1 MAFVSNGIG
10 LIKMDNGVEREEEQG
25 MQSHKN
31 SSETISPA
39 EVEIQVC
46 NPSDEEPAGNNN
58 TMLKE
63 KSNSILF
70 RMIILLLMELYQRY
84 RYEVLKE
91 GFING
96 ANKKKQQEGVDDHQ
110 KLIFRSHVYQKVIA
124 IPSALRLALLTYCA
138 MFLRD
143 VVNQLAPFQVQY
155 RGNSQHLLLSCS
167 EAFFMFF
174 PEIAQI
180 TIFAICCVVLILL
193 VLPLHIELQIF
204 IVMFL
209 VVPASLSYFP
219 EMGRRA
225 SGVHVE
231 CATFKA
237 SLIRFVIL
245 FALGFSLILG
255 LVILAAL
262 YISWRKIFERRGP
275 GRKKKQE
282 NVKLGD
288 LLEAV
293 A

>member
-1 MAFVSNGIG
+1 MAFVSKGIG

-25 MQSHKN
+25 VQSHKN

-63 KSNSILF
+63 KSNSILVG
-70 RMIILLLMELYQRY
+70 MIILLLRELYQRC

-96 ANKKKQQEGVDDHQ
+96 TNNKKQQEGVDHHQ

-138 MFLRD
+138 IFLRD
-143 VVNQLAPFQVQY
+143 VVNQSAPFQVQY
-155 RGNSQHLLLSCS
+155 RGNSQLLLSCS

-180 TIFAICCVVLILL
+180 TIFIKCCVVLIIL

-225 SGVHVE
+225 SGVHVK

-237 SLIRFVIL
+237 SLIRFVISG
-245 FALGFSLILG
+245 ALVLALILG

-275 GRKKKQE
+275 WKKKEE

-288 LLEAV
+288 LLKAV